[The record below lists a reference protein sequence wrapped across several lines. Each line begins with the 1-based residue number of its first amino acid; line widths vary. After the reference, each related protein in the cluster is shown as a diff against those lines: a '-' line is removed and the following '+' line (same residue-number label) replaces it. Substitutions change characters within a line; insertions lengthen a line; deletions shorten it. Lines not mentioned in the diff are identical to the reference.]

1 MKIKNLFKGEG
12 FVNFSS
18 SILAIVCG
26 LLFGLIIL
34 LISNPSQ
41 AFGGFMMIIQGGFT
55 DGMQGFGQVLYM
67 ATPLIM
73 TGLSVGFAFKTGL
86 FTPLI
91 MTGLSVGFAF
101 KTGLFNIGASG
112 QFTAGAFAAVYVGVK
127 FTFLPPGVHCLAALL
142 AAILA
147 GALWGMV
154 PGLLKAFFNVNEVIS
169 SIMMNYIGMYLTNML
184 IQKTVYD
191 QVKNQS
197 LAVAEGAN
205 LPKGGLDKLFPGAS
219 INVGIL
225 IAIGCVILIYI
236 LLNKTIFGYELKACG
251 MNPDASRYAGINEKR
266 NIVLSMVIAGA
277 LSGLG
282 GALLYLA
289 NSGKYMQ
296 VLDVIAPEGFSGIS
310 VALLG
315 LSNPIGILFASGL
328 GGALLYLANS
338 GKYMQVLDVIAPEGF
353 SGISVALLGLSNPI
367 GILFAGLFIGYIT
380 VGGNNM
386 QLFDFAP
393 EVIDIIIAAIIYC
406 GALSLLFKNTIYK
419 FQMRKAKKAEKKSGT
434 DRAGKEG
441 QS

>member
-67 ATPLIM
+67 A
-73 TGLSVGFAFKTGL
+73 
-86 FTPLI
+86 TPLI

-197 LAVAEGAN
+197 MAVAEGAN

-315 LSNPIGILFASGL
+315 LSNPIGILFA
-328 GGALLYLANS
+328 
-338 GKYMQVLDVIAPEGF
+338 
-353 SGISVALLGLSNPI
+353 
-367 GILFAGLFIGYIT
+367 GLFIGYIT

-419 FQMRKAKKAEKKSGT
+419 FQMRKAKKAEKK
-434 DRAGKEG
+434 
-441 QS
+441 

>member
-1 MKIKNLFKGEG
+1 M
-12 FVNFSS
+12 
-18 SILAIVCG
+18 ILR
-26 LLFGLIIL
+26 
-34 LISNPSQ
+34 
-41 AFGGFMMIIQGGFT
+41 GGFT
-55 DGMQGFGQVLYM
+55 DGIQDWVMLYL
-67 ATPLIM
+67 ATLIIM
-73 TGLSVGFAFKTGL
+73 TDFLSD
-86 FTPLI
+86 
-91 MTGLSVGFAF
+91 FAF

-112 QFTAGAFAAVYVGVK
+112 QRTQELLQEYLSARSLHFHRDCIVRAAFAR
-127 FTFLPPGVHCLAALL
+127 
-142 AAILA
+142 ILA
-147 GALWGMV
+147 ELWGMV

-184 IQKTVYD
+184 IQNTVYD

-197 LAVAEGAN
+197 MAVAEGAN

-236 LLNKTIFGYELKACG
+236 LNKTIFGYELKACG

-315 LSNPIGILFASGL
+315 LSNPIGILFA
-328 GGALLYLANS
+328 
-338 GKYMQVLDVIAPEGF
+338 
-353 SGISVALLGLSNPI
+353 
-367 GILFAGLFIGYIT
+367 GLFIGYIT
-380 VGGNNM
+380 VGGYNM

-393 EVIDIIIAAIIYC
+393 EVIDIIISAIIYR
-406 GALSLLFKNTIYK
+406 GALSLLFKNLIYK
-419 FQMRKAKKAEKKSGT
+419 IRMRKSAKKNK
-434 DRAGKEG
+434 KEG
-441 QS
+441 NNERSIFCYSTDDVFW